1 LEDEVTSDKIFDWA
15 SIADRCEEFAW
26 AYDTG
31 AEATVLGSFLGN
43 LKAAM
48 EPIDWGSDVKTTD

>member
-1 LEDEVTSDKIFDWA
+1 MTSDKIFDWA